1 MGLLTKVGLK
11 SSTLHS
17 IKPQKERT
25 SSLASFKSGHT
36 KILVATDVASRGL
49 DIPEVDLVVNHNVPR
64 GPVDYVHRVGR
75 TARAGRGGQAI
86 SMVTPNHVALVQAI
100 EAHTA
105 VKWTEFEADDSRV
118 AEIMVQVNTVKREG
132 EVELGEKDW
141 GEQREINKRKRK
153 IQEGI
158 DPDLEEKS
166 KKASR
171 RKKLKKAQK
180 ERLKF
185 ESKVVAD

>member
-1 MGLLTKVGLK
+1 M
-11 SSTLHS
+11 
-17 IKPQKERT
+17 
-25 SSLASFKSGHT
+25 
-36 KILVATDVASRGL
+36 
-49 DIPEVDLVVNHNVPR
+49 
-64 GPVDYVHRVGR
+64 HRVGR

-86 SMVTPNHVALVQAI
+86 SMVTPNDVALVQAI

-166 KKASR
+166 KKATR
-171 RKKLKKAQK
+171 RKNLKKVRK
-180 ERLKF
+180 ERLKL
-185 ESKVVAD
+185 ENKVVAD